1 MVCLPH
7 HRGKNLCGK
16 FEKGAQ
22 SMAGVKKAAKN
33 AVKSKTSGGKT
44 SGGKKGGG
52 SGAGKAKKAAK
63 KLLK

>member
-1 MVCLPH
+1 
-7 HRGKNLCGK
+7 
-16 FEKGAQ
+16 
-22 SMAGVKKAAKN
+22 MAGVKKAAKN
-33 AVKSKTSGGKT
+33 AVKSKTSGGKSSGGKS